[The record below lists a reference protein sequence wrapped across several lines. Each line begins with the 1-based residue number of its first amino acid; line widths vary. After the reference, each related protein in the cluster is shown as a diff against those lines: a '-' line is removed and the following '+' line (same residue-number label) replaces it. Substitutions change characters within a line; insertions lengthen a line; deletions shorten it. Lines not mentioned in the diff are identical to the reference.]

1 MRRARGTGEAKW
13 QGCRAQRLQ
22 LSRLRQVAILICGRR
37 YFHESNRGE
46 ITENPPHFVSHRKTN
61 PGKIE
66 VLHAL
71 AWNLIL
77 PPPQAAQ
84 QQGLAG
90 KSTNE
95 RLLVRLIGMK
105 KN

>member
-61 PGKIE
+61 PRKIE
-66 VLHAL
+66 VLHAV
-71 AWNLIL
+71 AWN
-77 PPPQAAQ
+77 PPPPSGRTAT
-84 QQGLAG
+84 G
-90 KSTNE
+90 
-95 RLLVRLIGMK
+95 IGRK
-105 KN
+105 IDK

>member
-1 MRRARGTGEAKW
+1 VAGLQGTKVATAG
-13 QGCRAQRLQ
+13 
-22 LSRLRQVAILICGRR
+22 LRQVAILICGRR

-66 VLHAL
+66 VLHAV